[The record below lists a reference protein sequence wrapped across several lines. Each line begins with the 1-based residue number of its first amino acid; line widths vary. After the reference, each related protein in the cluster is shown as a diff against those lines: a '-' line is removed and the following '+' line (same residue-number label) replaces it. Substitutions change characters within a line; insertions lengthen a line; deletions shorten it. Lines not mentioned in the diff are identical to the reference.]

1 MPQAIE
7 AQLTIQTTVQ
17 GDPAVSKRAAS
28 AANTEAQ

>member
-17 GDPAVSKRAAS
+17 GGPAVSKRAAS
-28 AANTEAQ
+28 AAHTEAQ